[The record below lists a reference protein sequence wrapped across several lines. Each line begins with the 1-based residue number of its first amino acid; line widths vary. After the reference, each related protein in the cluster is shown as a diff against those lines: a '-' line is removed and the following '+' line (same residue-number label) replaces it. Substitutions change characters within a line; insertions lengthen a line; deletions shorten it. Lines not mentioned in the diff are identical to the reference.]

1 MKKVVVTGAGG
12 FTGRYVVSE
21 LKSRGYDV
29 VEFVREKT
37 AIGQVECDLTKKQS
51 LKLVLSEIRP
61 NYIIHLA
68 ALSFVAHDDS
78 RAFYDANLFMALNI
92 LEVCY
97 ELGLDLTKMVFS
109 SSANV
114 YGNADIELISESK
127 VPEPISHYA
136 ISKLAMEYVCKLWFD
151 KFPILIVRP
160 FNYTGLGQS
169 TKFLIPK
176 IVSHFQLRKKE
187 IELGNLDIFR
197 DFSDVRDVSHYY
209 VDLLESEGQSDVVNL
224 CSGSIY
230 SLAFII
236 EKMEELSGYKININS
251 SPDFFRDKEIKIL
264 GGDGSKLR
272 NLINRGPVFT
282 LTETLSDM
290 YFESFYM

>member
-29 VEFVREKT
+29 IEFVRKKNAT
-37 AIGQVECDLTKKQS
+37 GQVECDLTDKQS
-51 LKLVLSEIRP
+51 VKLLFSVIRP
-61 NYIIHLA
+61 NYVIHLA
-68 ALSFVAHDDS
+68 ALSFVAHDDV
-78 RAFYDANLFMALNI
+78 RAFYDTNLFIALNI

-97 ELGLDLTKMVFS
+97 ELNLELSKVIIS

-114 YGNADIELISESK
+114 YGNAEVELISESQ
-127 VPEPISHYA
+127 VPAPISHYA

-169 TKFLIPK
+169 PKFLIPK

-187 IELGNLDIFR
+187 IELGNLDVFR
-197 DFSDVRDVSHYY
+197 DFSDVRDVSNYY
-209 VDLLESEGQSDVVNL
+209 VDLLESAGQSDIVNL

-230 SLAFII
+230 SLSFIVK
-236 EKMEELSGYKININS
+236 KMEAISGYEISIKAS
-251 SPDFFRDKEIKIL
+251 SDFIREKEIKIL
-264 GGDGSKLR
+264 GGDDSKLR
-272 NLINRGPVFT
+272 NLTNRKPIFT
-282 LTETLSDM
+282 LNETLADM
-290 YFESFYM
+290 YFENFK